1 MSKTYSV
8 AEARGNFTMLIDE
21 VQDGKSVRITKRGKP
36 VAVLV
41 STVQYANLEQRGK
54 QKKGLWEAI
63 TRLRNQPGFV
73 GVDLTDADIAS
84 LRDRSVGRDFSWP
97 T

>member
-54 QKKGLWEAI
+54 KKKGLWEAI